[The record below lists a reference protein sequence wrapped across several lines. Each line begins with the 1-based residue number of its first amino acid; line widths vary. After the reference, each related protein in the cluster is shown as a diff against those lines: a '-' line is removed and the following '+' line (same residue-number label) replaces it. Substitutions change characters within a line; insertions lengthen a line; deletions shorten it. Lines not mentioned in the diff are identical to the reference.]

1 VGWKDRGRG
10 RSLII
15 THPGDEVLVKFGGRQ
30 GIEEKARHEARA
42 GAPKSAPN

>member
-1 VGWKDRGRG
+1 VEDRGRG
-10 RSLII
+10 RSLIV
-15 THPGDEVLVKFGGRQ
+15 THPGDEGLGKFGGRH